1 LFAKTCNAHTMC
13 GLMESKISENLK
25 RIRDNIAETCLRVG
39 RDPQGVR
46 LIAVTKMVE
55 ADSIRTLLEEGQ
67 VDLGESRP
75 QELIKRSAIVS
86 ESISRRFKLSGLAP
100 SSQSVKMPR
109 WHMIGHLQRN
119 KVRKLLPIVD
129 CIHSVDSLRLAEE
142 INTAAAKLGLENKV
156 KILLQINTSREN
168 QKQGIAVGALNALA
182 EQIQTLPNLKFIG
195 LMTMAPMTNNMDTC
209 RFCFELLGDLFKE
222 LKGEKMVGPEFRH
235 LSMGMSNDYIPAIEQ
250 GATMIRIGSA
260 LFE

>member
-1 LFAKTCNAHTMC
+1 
-13 GLMESKISENLK
+13 MESKIRENLK
-25 RIRDNIAETCLRVG
+25 RLRDNVAETCLRVG

-46 LIAVTKMVE
+46 LIAVTKTVE
-55 ADSIRTLLEEGQ
+55 VDSIHTLMEEGQ

-86 ESISRRFKLSGLAP
+86 ESIKRRLKLPGLAL
-100 SSQSVKMPR
+100 SQSVKTPR

-119 KVRKLLPIVD
+119 KVRKLLPVVD

-142 INTAAAKLGLENKV
+142 INTAAARLGLENKV
-156 KILLQINTSREN
+156 KILMQVNTSREK
-168 QKQGIAVGALNALA
+168 QKQGIAVGAVNALA
-182 EQIQTLPNLKFIG
+182 EQIQTLPNLKIIG
-195 LMTMAPMTNNMDTC
+195 LMTMAPLSDDMDIC
-209 RFCFELLGDLFKE
+209 RFCFERLSELFRE
-222 LKGEKMVGPEFRH
+222 LRGEKMVGPEFRH
-235 LSMGMSNDYIPAIEQ
+235 LSMGMSHDYIPAIEQ